1 MFKGLSR
8 GLFGSTEYP
17 VLIVGNNESGKTTLL
32 YRLKLDKFVT
42 TMPTIGFNCETI
54 EYPRGWHWQMWD
66 VGAGCDRIYPLLR
79 FYLKPETLVLFL
91 HNCADTNEPVT
102 PEWLRHFLWD
112 MVEAK
117 TKYIWIVPTRQEDLE
132 ERETYLEGLR
142 QIYEKELSQV
152 RNYVEYKVLQHKVSA
167 KTGEGLEE
175 VMAELHKTMSMNSRV
190 ASWRPGKS
198 EIQPK
203 EAPTSE
209 EELRA
214 IIEKEGSEDAMDCKS
229 FWEAFLSAD
238 IPAWDHRSHLKAGYI
253 IALESTKNGESIFA
267 TADTFI
273 AHLNRLK
280 EAHPDRF
287 RNTQHQ
293 TMTIFWLVQLQ
304 LAIWNY
310 KIDKGLDQFP
320 AWVDFQDVL
329 LQTPSLRN
337 TKLWSLYYTK
347 GLLFSPQARESW
359 TAPDLQQFP
368 TLKPS
373 PAQAEPGIQIKED
386 NDDRLLRFAFAIVQ
400 HIQASGLRRGAVV
413 KDALTS
419 LETTTIRLRTVD
431 SSIPPYSETQAY
443 FWIQVVHAA
452 LQSLASDVEP
462 LNNLSEKSYRMVP
475 VSQLSFSNFML
486 LFDITPET
494 WKDYYSSKIW
504 ESVAARMEFV
514 PPDRKPLP
522 NIIGVSPDAH
532 KKATI

>member
-1 MFKGLSR
+1 
-8 GLFGSTEYP
+8 
-17 VLIVGNNESGKTTLL
+17 
-32 YRLKLDKFVT
+32 
-42 TMPTIGFNCETI
+42 
-54 EYPRGWHWQMWD
+54 
-66 VGAGCDRIYPLLR
+66 
-79 FYLKPETLVLFL
+79 
-91 HNCADTNEPVT
+91 
-102 PEWLRHFLWD
+102 
-112 MVEAK
+112 
-117 TKYIWIVPTRQEDLE
+117 
-132 ERETYLEGLR
+132 
-142 QIYEKELSQV
+142 
-152 RNYVEYKVLQHKVSA
+152 
-167 KTGEGLEE
+167 
-175 VMAELHKTMSMNSRV
+175 
-190 ASWRPGKS
+190 
-198 EIQPK
+198 
-203 EAPTSE
+203 
-209 EELRA
+209 
-214 IIEKEGSEDAMDCKS
+214 
-229 FWEAFLSAD
+229 
-238 IPAWDHRSHLKAGYI
+238 
-253 IALESTKNGESIFA
+253 
-267 TADTFI
+267 
-273 AHLNRLK
+273 
-280 EAHPDRF
+280 
-287 RNTQHQ
+287 
-293 TMTIFWLVQLQ
+293 MTIFWLVQLQ

-310 KIDKGLDQFP
+310 KIDKGLGQFP

-373 PAQAEPGIQIKED
+373 PAQAEPGIQIKEE

-462 LNNLSEKSYRMVP
+462 LNNLSEKSYRMIP